1 MNPQEF
7 LSDRLEQVKRGL
19 GFAVT
24 AAPFP
29 TPAKMVLNIGGS
41 TPIKEDEYNPG
52 PLFKI
57 GNVFAGE
64 QFITP
69 RPEGGFN
76 QTKLSDYE
84 ARVQ

>member
-1 MNPQEF
+1 MDAQQF
-7 LSDRLEQVKRGL
+7 FSDRLEQVKKGL

-24 AAPFP
+24 AAAFP
-29 TPAKMVLNIGGS
+29 APAKAVLNLGGS

-52 PLFKI
+52 PLLKV

-64 QFITP
+64 PLFQT

-76 QTKLSDYE
+76 KQELSDYE

>member
-52 PLFKI
+52 PLI
-57 GNVFAGE
+57 TVGNPFAGE
-64 QFITP
+64 PLFKG
-69 RPEGGFN
+69 RPKMG
-76 QTKLSDYE
+76 SYE